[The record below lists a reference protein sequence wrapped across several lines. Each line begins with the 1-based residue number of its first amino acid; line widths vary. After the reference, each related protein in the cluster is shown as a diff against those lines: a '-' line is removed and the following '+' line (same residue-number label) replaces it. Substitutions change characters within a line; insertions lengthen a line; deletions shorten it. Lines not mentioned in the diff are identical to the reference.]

1 MLASRPSMAKPGPAA
16 LFVSYS
22 PLLGGAEQIL
32 LDCARGLESA
42 TVACPDGPL
51 ARAAREAGLP
61 VVTLSL
67 RPLEF
72 RRRLSDRLA
81 APVRIAV
88 QAREVGIAVRELRPA
103 VVFGWSMRGLLVSL
117 GALRGLRPAPALVF
131 QHNDFLPGL
140 AVARTIRA
148 AARGAERIVCLSR
161 AIAEDLDPNARLTDR
176 VRVVY
181 PGVDLDHFSPPPHPP
196 EGAEALVLGA
206 IVGWK
211 RPDLALEA
219 AARAAPYVPGL
230 RLRLAGGPLD
240 AAGEQLLQE
249 LRCRAGRADLDSLV
263 DLEGPLGD
271 PVAALR
277 RAGSLL
283 HCAEREPFGLALV
296 EALAC
301 GAPVIAPKAGGPRE
315 IVDWTCGVLYTPG
328 DANAAADALRDI
340 LTSAERRAEL
350 SAGARARAERLF
362 DLERSR
368 SAYRG
373 LVAELAR

>member
-1 MLASRPSMAKPGPAA
+1 MAKPAPAA

-22 PLLGGAEQIL
+22 PLLGGAERIL
-32 LDCARGLESA
+32 LDCATGLEPA
-42 TVACPDGPL
+42 TVSCPEGPL
-51 ARAAREAGLP
+51 ARAARAAGLP
-61 VVTLSL
+61 VVTLTPG
-67 RPLEF
+67 PLEF
-72 RRRLSDRLA
+72 RRRLKDRLA
-81 APVRIAV
+81 APVRIAI
-88 QAREVGIAVRELRPA
+88 QARELRRAVRDLRPV

-117 GALRGLRPAPALVF
+117 GALRGLRPVPALVF
-131 QHNDFLPGL
+131 QHNDFLPSRV
-140 AVARTIRA
+140 VARAIRA
-148 AARGAERIVCLSR
+148 AAGRTARVVCLSR
-161 AIAEDLDPNARLTDR
+161 ASAEDLDPNGRLADR

-181 PGVDLDHFSPPPHPP
+181 PGVDLDRFSPPPQPP

-240 AAGEQLLQE
+240 ATGERLFQE
-249 LRCRAGRADLDSLV
+249 LRGRAQRADLHSLV
-263 DLEGPLGD
+263 RIEGPLGD

-283 HCAEREPFGLALV
+283 HCAEREPFGIALV

-301 GAPVIAPKAGGPRE
+301 GAPVIAPNAGGPRE
-315 IVDWTCGVLYTPG
+315 IVDGSCGVLYTPG
-328 DANAAADALRDI
+328 DADAAADALREV

-350 SAGARARAERLF
+350 SIGARVRAERLF
-362 DLERSR
+362 DRERSR
-368 SAYRG
+368 SAYRE
-373 LVAELAR
+373 LVAELAT